1 MANEEYKAKEKE
13 RLAKRDA
20 ARLPQRQA
28 QREEAA
34 DERRKED
41 ALNARDDLFLHL
53 IDGRLGYSAL
63 VQGPREMNSRGG
75 MNIDDSYECHEWKGK
90 WRQRYLESADFLELA
105 QREGE
110 PADEFVYRISEGCRH
125 YLEYVADILKR
136 GADFCLPT
144 DGPAARISRLGLL
157 APAVEV
163 LVLRGRRQLLL
174 RRPVDLGRRRGH
186 QRRCR

>member
-1 MANEEYKAKEKE
+1 M
-13 RLAKRDA
+13 
-20 ARLPQRQA
+20 
-28 QREEAA
+28 
-34 DERRKED
+34 
-41 ALNARDDLFLHL
+41 
-53 IDGRLGYSAL
+53 
-63 VQGPREMNSRGG
+63 
-75 MNIDDSYECHEWKGK
+75 WKGK